1 MQVLALKYR
10 PKHFS
15 ELVGQESVAKTL
27 SLALDN
33 QRLANAYLFSG
44 LRGSGKT
51 SSSRIF
57 ARALMCETG
66 PKAVP
71 CDTCIQC
78 QSALNNHHIDIIEMD
93 GASNRGID
101 DVRNLIEQT
110 RYKPSFGRYKI
121 FIIDEV
127 HMFTTEAFNALLKTL
142 EEPPSHVKFLLATT
156 DALKLPATIL
166 SRTQHFRFKKIPEN
180 SVISHL
186 KTILEKEQVSY
197 ETSALEKLAHSG
209 QGSLR
214 DTITLLEQAIN
225 YCDNAITESKV
236 AEMLGAIDRSVLED
250 FFQSLI
256 NQDEARLQER
266 YAILENYET
275 ESVLEEMM
283 LFLKAKLLSPDSYS
297 ILLIERFFKIIMSS
311 LSLLKEGANASF
323 VLLLLKMK
331 FKEALKLKALDDAIL
346 ELEQSKE
353 SVLKPLNQNANASKQ
368 EPKSTEKIEQAE
380 RIEGTEKKEKLETR
394 ENTETLQTLMLSA
407 KDRIF
412 HNLFKQVQTL
422 VYERNYE
429 LGEVFEKNIRFID
442 FDSQTKTLTW
452 ESLATDKDKELLRE
466 RFKIVKSIVDGV
478 FGKGE
483 NIKIALK
490 HHLEN
495 KSTLET
501 QEIKDF
507 KISSLREKI
516 LPKPTI
522 ETTAETKENDTKE
535 AVGKALQTKENDT
548 KEAVG
553 KALQTKENDTKEAVG
568 KALQTKENDTKEAV
582 GKALQTKENDTKET
596 KETQPK
602 QAPTALQE
610 FMANHS
616 ELIEEIKSEFEIKSV
631 ELL

>member
-57 ARALMCETG
+57 ARALMCEEG

-283 LFLKAKLLSPDSYS
+283 LFLKAKLLSPDAYS

-353 SVLKPLNQNANASKQ
+353 SVLKPLNQNANAFKQ
-368 EPKSTEKIEQAE
+368 ESADKIEKP
-380 RIEGTEKKEKLETR
+380 EKR
-394 ENTETLQTLMLSA
+394 ESAETLQTLMLSA

-429 LGEVFEKNIRFID
+429 LGAVFEKNIRFID

-452 ESLATDKDKELLRE
+452 ESLATHKDKELLRE

-490 HHLEN
+490 NHSEN
-495 KSTLET
+495 KSALEVVK
-501 QEIKDF
+501 EF
-507 KISSLREKI
+507 KFPYSK
-516 LPKPTI
+516 PKPTT
-522 ETTAETKENDTKE
+522 ETTAEMKE
-535 AVGKALQTKENDT
+535 
-548 KEAVG
+548 
-553 KALQTKENDTKEAVG
+553 
-568 KALQTKENDTKEAV
+568 
-582 GKALQTKENDTKET
+582 KET
-596 KETQPK
+596 KEIQETQPK
-602 QAPTALQE
+602 ETPTALQE
-610 FMANHS
+610 FMTNHS
-616 ELIEEIKSEFEIKSV
+616 DLIEEIKSEFEIKSV

>member
-57 ARALMCETG
+57 ARALMCEEG

-197 ETSALEKLAHSG
+197 ESSALEKLAHSG

-256 NQDEARLQER
+256 NQDEARLQEH

-283 LFLKAKLLSPDSYS
+283 LFLKAKLLSPDAYS

-353 SVLKPLNQNANASKQ
+353 SVFKPINQNANAPKQ
-368 EPKSTEKIEQAE
+368 EPKSAEKIEKP
-380 RIEGTEKKEKLETR
+380 EKR
-394 ENTETLQTLMLSA
+394 ENTEKIASAETPQTPMLSA

-429 LGEVFEKNIRFID
+429 LGAVFEKNIRFID

-452 ESLATDKDKELLRE
+452 ESLATNKDKELLRE

-490 HHLEN
+490 NHSEN
-495 KSTLET
+495 KSALEVVK
-501 QEIKDF
+501 EF
-507 KISSLREKI
+507 KFPYSK
-516 LPKPTI
+516 PKPTT
-522 ETTAETKENDTKE
+522 ETTAETKEKE
-535 AVGKALQTKENDT
+535 
-548 KEAVG
+548 
-553 KALQTKENDTKEAVG
+553 
-568 KALQTKENDTKEAV
+568 
-582 GKALQTKENDTKET
+582 TKENDTKET
-596 KETQPK
+596 KETQLK
-602 QAPTALQE
+602 EAPTALQE

-616 ELIEEIKSEFEIKSV
+616 NLIEEIKSEFEIKSV

>member
-57 ARALMCETG
+57 ARALMCEEG

-71 CDTCIQC
+71 CDTCPQC

-283 LFLKAKLLSPDSYS
+283 LFLKAKLLSPDAYS
-297 ILLIERFFKIIMSS
+297 ILLIERFFKIIMSG

-353 SVLKPLNQNANASKQ
+353 SVLKPLNQNANAFKQ
-368 EPKSTEKIEQAE
+368 ESAEKIEKP
-380 RIEGTEKKEKLETR
+380 EKK
-394 ENTETLQTLMLSA
+394 ENTETPQTPMLSA

-429 LGEVFEKNIRFID
+429 LGAVFEKNIRFID

-452 ESLATDKDKELLRE
+452 ESLATHKDKELLRE

-490 HHLEN
+490 NQN
-495 KSTLET
+495 KSALEVVK
-501 QEIKDF
+501 EF
-507 KISSLREKI
+507 KFPSL
-516 LPKPTI
+516 KPQPTT
-522 ETTAETKENDTKE
+522 ETTAEMKEKEIKEAIEKETKKNDTKG
-535 AVGKALQTKENDT
+535 VQ
-548 KEAVG
+548 
-553 KALQTKENDTKEAVG
+553 
-568 KALQTKENDTKEAV
+568 
-582 GKALQTKENDTKET
+582 
-596 KETQPK
+596 ETQPK
-602 QAPTALQE
+602 ETPTALQE
-610 FMANHS
+610 FMANYS
-616 ELIEEIKSEFEIKSV
+616 DLIEEIKSEFEIKSV

>member
-57 ARALMCETG
+57 ARALMCEKG

-71 CDTCIQC
+71 CDTCTQC

-186 KTILEKEQVSY
+186 KTILEKERVSY

-256 NQDEARLQER
+256 NQDEARLQDR

-297 ILLIERFFKIIMSS
+297 ILLIERFFKIIMSG

-353 SVLKPLNQNANASKQ
+353 SVLKPLNQNANAFKQ
-368 EPKSTEKIEQAE
+368 EPKSTEKIEKPEKRESAE
-380 RIEGTEKKEKLETR
+380 TP
-394 ENTETLQTLMLSA
+394 QTPMLSA

-429 LGEVFEKNIRFID
+429 LGAVFEKNIRFVD

-452 ESLATDKDKELLRE
+452 ESLATHKDKELLRE

-490 HHLEN
+490 NHSEN
-495 KSTLET
+495 KSALEVVK
-501 QEIKDF
+501 EF
-507 KISSLREKI
+507 KFPSSK
-516 LPKPTI
+516 PKPTT
-522 ETTAETKENDTKE
+522 ETTAEMKEKETKEATEKETKENDAKE
-535 AVGKALQTKENDT
+535 VQ
-548 KEAVG
+548 
-553 KALQTKENDTKEAVG
+553 
-568 KALQTKENDTKEAV
+568 
-582 GKALQTKENDTKET
+582 
-596 KETQPK
+596 ETQPK
-602 QAPTALQE
+602 ETPTALQE

-616 ELIEEIKSEFEIKSV
+616 DLIEEIKSEFEIKSV

>member
-225 YCDNAITESKV
+225 YCDNAITEGKV

-346 ELEQSKE
+346 ELEQT
-353 SVLKPLNQNANASKQ
+353 PFNQSPSISYNAPKQ
-368 EPKSTEKIEQAE
+368 EPKSAEKIEKP
-380 RIEGTEKKEKLETR
+380 EKKESAETP
-394 ENTETLQTLMLSA
+394 QTPMLSV

-429 LGEVFEKNIRFID
+429 LGAVFEKNIRFID

-452 ESLATDKDKELLRE
+452 ESLATHKDKELLRE
-466 RFKIVKSIVDGV
+466 RFKIVKGIVDGV

-490 HHLEN
+490 NQN
-495 KSTLET
+495 KSAKEET
-501 QEIKDF
+501 KEIKDF

-516 LPKPTI
+516 LPKPTT
-522 ETTAETKENDTKE
+522 ETTAETKEKEIKEAAEKETKE
-535 AVGKALQTKENDT
+535 KETKEKEIQKKEIKENDT
-548 KEAVG
+548 KEV
-553 KALQTKENDTKEAVG
+553 Q
-568 KALQTKENDTKEAV
+568 
-582 GKALQTKENDTKET
+582 
-596 KETQPK
+596 ETQPK
-602 QAPTALQE
+602 ETPTALQE

>member
-57 ARALMCETG
+57 ARALMCEEG

-101 DVRNLIEQT
+101 DVRNIIEQT

-236 AEMLGAIDRSVLED
+236 AAMLGAIDRSVLED

-256 NQDEARLQER
+256 NQDEARLKER

-283 LFLKAKLLSPDSYS
+283 LFLKAKLLSPDWYS

-346 ELEQSKE
+346 ELEQTKE
-353 SVLKPLNQNANASKQ
+353 SVLKPLNQNANAPKQ
-368 EPKSTEKIEQAE
+368 EPKSAEKIEKLE
-380 RIEGTEKKEKLETR
+380 KIEGTEKKESAEKKENAETP
-394 ENTETLQTLMLSA
+394 QTPMLSA

-429 LGEVFEKNIRFID
+429 LGAVFEKNIRFID

-452 ESLATDKDKELLRE
+452 ESLATNKDKELLRE
-466 RFKIVKSIVDGV
+466 CFKIVKSIVDGV

-490 HHLEN
+490 NHLEN
-495 KSTLET
+495 KSAREVAK
-501 QEIKDF
+501 EF
-507 KISSLREKI
+507 KFPYLK
-516 LPKPTI
+516 PKPTT

-535 AVGKALQTKENDT
+535 TVEKEI
-548 KEAVG
+548 KE
-553 KALQTKENDTKEAVG
+553 KEIQKKEI
-568 KALQTKENDTKEAV
+568 
-582 GKALQTKENDTKET
+582 KENDTKET

-602 QAPTALQE
+602 EAPTALQE

>member
-197 ETSALEKLAHSG
+197 ESSALEKLAHSG

-256 NQDEARLQER
+256 NQDEVRLQER

-331 FKEALKLKALDDAIL
+331 FKEALKLKALDDAIV
-346 ELEQSKE
+346 ELEQT
-353 SVLKPLNQNANASKQ
+353 PFNQSPSISYNAPKQ
-368 EPKSTEKIEQAE
+368 ESKGTEKIEQAE
-380 RIEGTEKKEKLETR
+380 RIEGTEKREKLEKR
-394 ENTETLQTLMLSA
+394 ENAEAPQTPMLSA

-412 HNLFKQVQTL
+412 HNLFKKVQTL

-429 LGEVFEKNIRFID
+429 LGAVFEKNIRFID

-452 ESLATDKDKELLRE
+452 ESLAADKDKELLRE

-483 NIKIALK
+483 SIKIALK
-490 HHLEN
+490 NHLEN
-495 KSTLET
+495 KNAPEET
-501 QEIKDF
+501 KEF
-507 KISSLREKI
+507 KFPPL
-516 LPKPTI
+516 KPQPTT
-522 ETTAETKENDTKE
+522 ETTAEMQENETKEVQEKEIKENETKE
-535 AVGKALQTKENDT
+535 VQ
-548 KEAVG
+548 
-553 KALQTKENDTKEAVG
+553 
-568 KALQTKENDTKEAV
+568 
-582 GKALQTKENDTKET
+582 
-596 KETQPK
+596 ETQPK
-602 QAPTALQE
+602 EAPTALQE

-616 ELIEEIKSEFEIKSV
+616 NLIEEIKSEFEIKSV

>member
-57 ARALMCETG
+57 ARALMCEEG

-197 ETSALEKLAHSG
+197 ESSALEKLAHSG

-256 NQDEARLQER
+256 NQDEVRLQER

-283 LFLKAKLLSPDSYS
+283 LFLKAKLLSPDTYS

-353 SVLKPLNQNANASKQ
+353 SVLKPINQNANAPKQ
-368 EPKSTEKIEQAE
+368 EFKGTEKIEQAE
-380 RIEGTEKKEKLETR
+380 RIEGTEKR
-394 ENTETLQTLMLSA
+394 ENAETPQTPMLSA

-429 LGEVFEKNIRFID
+429 LGAVFEKNIRFID

-452 ESLATDKDKELLRE
+452 ESLATNKDKELLRE
-466 RFKIVKSIVDGV
+466 RFKIVKGIVDGV

-490 HHLEN
+490 NHSEN
-495 KSTLET
+495 KSTLEVVK
-501 QEIKDF
+501 ELKF
-507 KISSLREKI
+507 PYSK
-516 LPKPTI
+516 PKPTT
-522 ETTAETKENDTKE
+522 ETTAEMKEKETKEKE
-535 AVGKALQTKENDT
+535 IKE
-548 KEAVG
+548 KEI
-553 KALQTKENDTKEAVG
+553 
-568 KALQTKENDTKEAV
+568 
-582 GKALQTKENDTKET
+582 

-602 QAPTALQE
+602 ETPTALQE

>member
-197 ETSALEKLAHSG
+197 ESSALEKLAHSG

-275 ESVLEEMM
+275 EGVLEEMM
-283 LFLKAKLLSPDSYS
+283 LFLKAKLLSPDTYS

-353 SVLKPLNQNANASKQ
+353 SVLKPLNQNANAPKQ

-380 RIEGTEKKEKLETR
+380 RIERTEKR
-394 ENTETLQTLMLSA
+394 ENAETPQTPMLSA

-412 HNLFKQVQTL
+412 HNLFKRVQTL

-429 LGEVFEKNIRFID
+429 LGAVFEKNIRFID

-452 ESLATDKDKELLRE
+452 ESLAADKDKELLRE
-466 RFKIVKSIVDGV
+466 RFKIVKGIVDGV

-495 KSTLET
+495 KSAPEET
-501 QEIKDF
+501 KEF
-507 KISSLREKI
+507 KFPFL
-516 LPKPTI
+516 KPQPTT
-522 ETTAETKENDTKE
+522 ETTAEIQEKETKE
-535 AVGKALQTKENDT
+535 AVGKALQTKEN
-548 KEAVG
+548 E
-553 KALQTKENDTKEAVG
+553 
-568 KALQTKENDTKEAV
+568 
-582 GKALQTKENDTKET
+582 TKET
-596 KETQPK
+596 KEAQPK
-602 QAPTALQE
+602 EAPTALQE

>member
-57 ARALMCETG
+57 ARALMCEKG

-71 CDTCIQC
+71 CDTCTQC

-256 NQDEARLQER
+256 NQDEVRLQER

-297 ILLIERFFKIIMSS
+297 ILLIERFFKIIMSG
-311 LSLLKEGANASF
+311 LSLLKEGVNASF

-353 SVLKPLNQNANASKQ
+353 SVLKPLNQNANAFKQ
-368 EPKSTEKIEQAE
+368 ESKSAEKIEKPEKRESAE
-380 RIEGTEKKEKLETR
+380 TP
-394 ENTETLQTLMLSA
+394 QTPMLSA

-429 LGEVFEKNIRFID
+429 LGAVFEKNIHFID

-452 ESLATDKDKELLRE
+452 ESLATNKDKELLRE

-490 HHLEN
+490 NHSEN
-495 KSTLET
+495 KSALE
-501 QEIKDF
+501 EIKEF
-507 KISSLREKI
+507 KFPSLK
-516 LPKPTI
+516 PKPTT

-535 AVGKALQTKENDT
+535 AIEKETKENDT
-548 KEAVG
+548 KEI
-553 KALQTKENDTKEAVG
+553 Q
-568 KALQTKENDTKEAV
+568 
-582 GKALQTKENDTKET
+582 
-596 KETQPK
+596 ETQPK
-602 QAPTALQE
+602 ETPTALQE

-616 ELIEEIKSEFEIKSV
+616 DLIEEIKSEFEIKSV

>member
-197 ETSALEKLAHSG
+197 ESSALEKLAHSG

-275 ESVLEEMM
+275 EGVLEEMM
-283 LFLKAKLLSPDSYS
+283 LFLKAKLLSPDTYS

-331 FKEALKLKALDDAIL
+331 FKEALKLKALDDAIV
-346 ELEQSKE
+346 ELEQT
-353 SVLKPLNQNANASKQ
+353 PFNQSPSISYNAPKQ
-368 EPKSTEKIEQAE
+368 ESKNIENIENIEKREQREQREQRESIE
-380 RIEGTEKKEKLETR
+380 KR
-394 ENTETLQTLMLSA
+394 ENTETPQTPMLSA

-429 LGEVFEKNIRFID
+429 LGAVFEKNIRFID

-490 HHLEN
+490 NHLEN
-495 KSTLET
+495 KNAPEET
-501 QEIKDF
+501 KEVKF
-507 KISSLREKI
+507 PFL
-516 LPKPTI
+516 KPQPTT
-522 ETTAETKENDTKE
+522 ETTAEMQEKETKE
-535 AVGKALQTKENDT
+535 AVGKEIKEKEVQKKEVQKNDT
-548 KEAVG
+548 KEV
-553 KALQTKENDTKEAVG
+553 Q
-568 KALQTKENDTKEAV
+568 
-582 GKALQTKENDTKET
+582 
-596 KETQPK
+596 ETQPK
-602 QAPTALQE
+602 EAPTALQE
-610 FMANHS
+610 FMTNHS

>member
-57 ARALMCETG
+57 ARALMCEEG

-71 CDTCIQC
+71 CDTCTQC

-110 RYKPSFGRYKI
+110 HYKPSFGRYKI

-186 KTILEKEQVSY
+186 KTILEKERVSY

-283 LFLKAKLLSPDSYS
+283 LFLKAKLLSPDAYS
-297 ILLIERFFKIIMSS
+297 ILLIERFFKIIMSG

-353 SVLKPLNQNANASKQ
+353 SALKPLSQNANAFKQ
-368 EPKSTEKIEQAE
+368 ESAEKIEKPEKRESAE
-380 RIEGTEKKEKLETR
+380 TP
-394 ENTETLQTLMLSA
+394 QTPMLSA

-429 LGEVFEKNIRFID
+429 LGAVFEKNIRFID

-452 ESLATDKDKELLRE
+452 ESLATHKDKELLRE

-490 HHLEN
+490 NHSEN
-495 KSTLET
+495 KSALE
-501 QEIKDF
+501 EIKEF
-507 KISSLREKI
+507 KFPSLK
-516 LPKPTI
+516 PKPTT
-522 ETTAETKENDTKE
+522 ETMAETKEKEIKENDTKE
-535 AVGKALQTKENDT
+535 IQ
-548 KEAVG
+548 
-553 KALQTKENDTKEAVG
+553 
-568 KALQTKENDTKEAV
+568 
-582 GKALQTKENDTKET
+582 
-596 KETQPK
+596 ETQPK
-602 QAPTALQE
+602 ETPTALQE
-610 FMANHS
+610 FMANYS
-616 ELIEEIKSEFEIKSV
+616 DLIEEIKSEFEIKSV

>member
-57 ARALMCETG
+57 ARALMCEEG

-275 ESVLEEMM
+275 EGVLEEMM
-283 LFLKAKLLSPDSYS
+283 LFLKAKLLSLDSYS

-331 FKEALKLKALDDAIL
+331 FKEALKLKALDDAIV
-346 ELEQSKE
+346 ELEQT
-353 SVLKPLNQNANASKQ
+353 PFNQNPSISYNAPKQ
-368 EPKSTEKIEQAE
+368 EPKSAE
-380 RIEGTEKKEKLETR
+380 RIEGTEKREKLEKK
-394 ENTETLQTLMLSA
+394 ENTEAPQTPMLSA

-429 LGEVFEKNIRFID
+429 LGVVFEKNIRFID
-442 FDSQTKTLTW
+442 FDSQIKTLTW

-466 RFKIVKSIVDGV
+466 RFKIVKSIVDSV

-483 NIKIALK
+483 SIKIALK
-490 HHLEN
+490 NHLKN

-501 QEIKDF
+501 QEVKEF
-507 KISSLREKI
+507 KFPFL
-516 LPKPTI
+516 KPQPTT
-522 ETTAETKENDTKE
+522 ETTAEMQENDTKE
-535 AVGKALQTKENDT
+535 AVGKALQTKENET
-548 KEAVG
+548 KEVQE
-553 KALQTKENDTKEAVG
+553 KEIKENETKEV
-568 KALQTKENDTKEAV
+568 Q
-582 GKALQTKENDTKET
+582 
-596 KETQPK
+596 ETQPK
-602 QAPTALQE
+602 EAPTALQE

>member
-57 ARALMCETG
+57 ARALMCEEG

-71 CDTCIQC
+71 CDTCPQC

-186 KTILEKEQVSY
+186 KTILEKERVSY

-225 YCDNAITESKV
+225 YCNNAITESKV

-256 NQDEARLQER
+256 NQDEARLQDR

-297 ILLIERFFKIIMSS
+297 ILLIERFFKIIMSG

-353 SVLKPLNQNANASKQ
+353 SVLKPLNQNANAFKQ
-368 EPKSTEKIEQAE
+368 EPKIAEKIEGAE
-380 RIEGTEKKEKLETR
+380 KIEKPEKIESAETP
-394 ENTETLQTLMLSA
+394 QTPMLSA

-429 LGEVFEKNIRFID
+429 LGVVFEKNIRFID

-452 ESLATDKDKELLRE
+452 ESLATHKDKELLRE

-490 HHLEN
+490 NQN
-495 KSTLET
+495 KSALE
-501 QEIKDF
+501 EIKEF
-507 KISSLREKI
+507 KFPYSK
-516 LPKPTI
+516 PKPTT

-535 AVGKALQTKENDT
+535 AVERETKE
-548 KEAVG
+548 KEI
-553 KALQTKENDTKEAVG
+553 Q
-568 KALQTKENDTKEAV
+568 
-582 GKALQTKENDTKET
+582 
-596 KETQPK
+596 ETQPK
-602 QAPTALQE
+602 ETPTALQE
-610 FMANHS
+610 FMTNHS
-616 ELIEEIKSEFEIKSV
+616 DLIEEIKSEFEIKSV

>member
-57 ARALMCETG
+57 ARALMCEEG

-197 ETSALEKLAHSG
+197 ESSALEKLAHSG

-346 ELEQSKE
+346 ELEQA
-353 SVLKPLNQNANASKQ
+353 PFNQSPSISYNAPKQ

-394 ENTETLQTLMLSA
+394 ENTETLQTPMLSA

-429 LGEVFEKNIRFID
+429 LGAVFEKNIRFID

-490 HHLEN
+490 NHLEN
-495 KSTLET
+495 KSAREET
-501 QEIKDF
+501 KEI

-516 LPKPTI
+516 LPKPTT
-522 ETTAETKENDTKE
+522 ETTAETKEKE
-535 AVGKALQTKENDT
+535 VQKNEIKEKEIKENDT
-548 KEAVG
+548 KEV
-553 KALQTKENDTKEAVG
+553 Q
-568 KALQTKENDTKEAV
+568 
-582 GKALQTKENDTKET
+582 
-596 KETQPK
+596 ETQPK
-602 QAPTALQE
+602 EAPTALQE

-616 ELIEEIKSEFEIKSV
+616 NLIEEIKSEFEIKSV

>member
-57 ARALMCETG
+57 ARALMCEEG

-71 CDTCIQC
+71 CDTCTQC

-297 ILLIERFFKIIMSS
+297 ILLIERFFKIIMSG

-353 SVLKPLNQNANASKQ
+353 SALKPLNQNANAPKQ
-368 EPKSTEKIEQAE
+368 EPKSAEKIEKPEKRESAE
-380 RIEGTEKKEKLETR
+380 TP
-394 ENTETLQTLMLSA
+394 QTPMLSA

-429 LGEVFEKNIRFID
+429 LGAVFEKNIRFID

-452 ESLATDKDKELLRE
+452 ESLATHKDKELLRE

-490 HHLEN
+490 NHSEN
-495 KSTLET
+495 KSTKEVVK
-501 QEIKDF
+501 EF
-507 KISSLREKI
+507 KFPSLK
-516 LPKPTI
+516 PKPTT
-522 ETTAETKENDTKE
+522 ETTAETKEKE
-535 AVGKALQTKENDT
+535 VQENDT
-548 KEAVG
+548 KEAVE
-553 KALQTKENDTKEAVG
+553 KEIKENDTKEV
-568 KALQTKENDTKEAV
+568 QEV
-582 GKALQTKENDTKET
+582 QPKET
-596 KETQPK
+596 
-602 QAPTALQE
+602 PTALQE

-616 ELIEEIKSEFEIKSV
+616 DLIEEIKSEFEIKSV

>member
-186 KTILEKEQVSY
+186 KTILEEEQVSY
-197 ETSALEKLAHSG
+197 ESSALEKLAHSG

-236 AEMLGAIDRSVLED
+236 AAMLGAIDRSVLED

-275 ESVLEEMM
+275 EGVLEEMM
-283 LFLKAKLLSPDSYS
+283 LFLKAKLLSPDTYS

-346 ELEQSKE
+346 ELEQT
-353 SVLKPLNQNANASKQ
+353 PFNQSPSISYNAPKQ
-368 EPKSTEKIEQAE
+368 EFKNIEKREKREQIES
-380 RIEGTEKKEKLETR
+380 IEKR
-394 ENTETLQTLMLSA
+394 ENTETPQTLMLSA

-429 LGEVFEKNIRFID
+429 LGTVFEKNIRFID

-483 NIKIALK
+483 SIKIALK
-490 HHLEN
+490 HHFEN
-495 KSTLET
+495 KSAPEET
-501 QEIKDF
+501 KEVKEF
-507 KISSLREKI
+507 KFPPL
-516 LPKPTI
+516 KPQPTT
-522 ETTAETKENDTKE
+522 ETTAETKENEKE

-548 KEAVG
+548 KEVQE
-553 KALQTKENDTKEAVG
+553 KEVQEKEIKENE
-568 KALQTKENDTKEAV
+568 
-582 GKALQTKENDTKET
+582 TKET
-596 KETQPK
+596 KEAQPK
-602 QAPTALQE
+602 EVPTALQE

-616 ELIEEIKSEFEIKSV
+616 NLIEEIKSEFEIKSV

>member
-57 ARALMCETG
+57 ARALMCEEG

-71 CDTCIQC
+71 CDTCTQC

-297 ILLIERFFKIIMSS
+297 ILLIERFFKIIMSG

-331 FKEALKLKALDDAIL
+331 FKEALKLKAIDDAIL

-353 SVLKPLNQNANASKQ
+353 SALKPLNQNANAFKQ
-368 EPKSTEKIEQAE
+368 ESKSADKIEKP
-380 RIEGTEKKEKLETR
+380 EKR
-394 ENTETLQTLMLSA
+394 ENTETPQTPMLSA

-429 LGEVFEKNIRFID
+429 LGAVFEKNIRFID

-452 ESLATDKDKELLRE
+452 ESLATHKDKELLRE

-490 HHLEN
+490 NHSEN
-495 KSTLET
+495 KSALEVVK
-501 QEIKDF
+501 EF
-507 KISSLREKI
+507 KFPYSK
-516 LPKPTI
+516 PKPTT
-522 ETTAETKENDTKE
+522 ETTAEMKEKETKEAIEKEIKEKEIKEKEIKEKEIKEKEIQKNDTKE
-535 AVGKALQTKENDT
+535 VQ
-548 KEAVG
+548 
-553 KALQTKENDTKEAVG
+553 
-568 KALQTKENDTKEAV
+568 
-582 GKALQTKENDTKET
+582 
-596 KETQPK
+596 ETQPK
-602 QAPTALQE
+602 ETPTALQE
-610 FMANHS
+610 FMTNHS
-616 ELIEEIKSEFEIKSV
+616 DLIEEIKSEFEIKSV

>member
-57 ARALMCETG
+57 ARALMCEEG

-78 QSALNNHHIDIIEMD
+78 QSALSNHHIDIIEMD

-197 ETSALEKLAHSG
+197 ESSALEKLAHSG

-236 AEMLGAIDRSVLED
+236 AEMLGAIDRSILED

-353 SVLKPLNQNANASKQ
+353 SVLKPINQNANAPKQ
-368 EPKSTEKIEQAE
+368 EFKGTEKIEQAE
-380 RIEGTEKKEKLETR
+380 RIEGTEKR
-394 ENTETLQTLMLSA
+394 ENAETPQTPMLSA

-429 LGEVFEKNIRFID
+429 LGAVFEKNIRFID

-452 ESLATDKDKELLRE
+452 ESLATNKDKELLRE
-466 RFKIVKSIVDGV
+466 RFKIVKGIVDGV

-490 HHLEN
+490 NHLEN
-495 KSTLET
+495 KSAREET
-501 QEIKDF
+501 KEVKDF

-516 LPKPTI
+516 LSQPTT
-522 ETTAETKENDTKE
+522 ETKAETKEKEVQKNEIKEKETKEKEIKENDTKE
-535 AVGKALQTKENDT
+535 IQ
-548 KEAVG
+548 
-553 KALQTKENDTKEAVG
+553 
-568 KALQTKENDTKEAV
+568 
-582 GKALQTKENDTKET
+582 
-596 KETQPK
+596 ETQPK
-602 QAPTALQE
+602 ESPTALQE

-616 ELIEEIKSEFEIKSV
+616 NLIEEIKSEFEIKSV

>member
-66 PKAVP
+66 PKVVP

-197 ETSALEKLAHSG
+197 EASALEKLAHSG

-256 NQDEARLQER
+256 NQDETRLKER

-353 SVLKPLNQNANASKQ
+353 SVLKPLNQNANAPKQ

-380 RIEGTEKKEKLETR
+380 RIERTEKR
-394 ENTETLQTLMLSA
+394 ENAEIPQTPMLSA

-429 LGEVFEKNIRFID
+429 LGAVFEKNICFID

-452 ESLATDKDKELLRE
+452 ESLATNKDKELLRE
-466 RFKIVKSIVDGV
+466 RFKIVKGIVDGV

-490 HHLEN
+490 NHSEN
-495 KSTLET
+495 KSAREET
-501 QEIKDF
+501 KEVKDF

-516 LPKPTI
+516 LPQPTT
-522 ETTAETKENDTKE
+522 ETTAEMKEKEVQKNEIKEKETKEKEVQENDTKE
-535 AVGKALQTKENDT
+535 IQ
-548 KEAVG
+548 
-553 KALQTKENDTKEAVG
+553 
-568 KALQTKENDTKEAV
+568 
-582 GKALQTKENDTKET
+582 
-596 KETQPK
+596 ETQPK
-602 QAPTALQE
+602 EAPTALQE

-616 ELIEEIKSEFEIKSV
+616 NLIEEIKSEFEIKSV

>member
-57 ARALMCETG
+57 ARALMCEEG

-71 CDTCIQC
+71 CDTCTQC

-186 KTILEKEQVSY
+186 KTILEKERVSY

-283 LFLKAKLLSPDSYS
+283 LFLKAKLLSPDIYS
-297 ILLIERFFKIIMSS
+297 ILLIERFFKIIMSG

-353 SVLKPLNQNANASKQ
+353 SVLKPLNQNANAFKQ
-368 EPKSTEKIEQAE
+368 ESKSAEKIENPEKRESAE
-380 RIEGTEKKEKLETR
+380 TP
-394 ENTETLQTLMLSA
+394 QTPMLSA

-429 LGEVFEKNIRFID
+429 LGAVFEKNIRFID

-452 ESLATDKDKELLRE
+452 ESLATNKDKELLRE

-490 HHLEN
+490 NHSEN
-495 KSTLET
+495 KSALEVVK
-501 QEIKDF
+501 EF
-507 KISSLREKI
+507 KFPSLK
-516 LPKPTI
+516 PKPTT
-522 ETTAETKENDTKE
+522 ETTAEMKE
-535 AVGKALQTKENDT
+535 
-548 KEAVG
+548 
-553 KALQTKENDTKEAVG
+553 
-568 KALQTKENDTKEAV
+568 
-582 GKALQTKENDTKET
+582 KET
-596 KETQPK
+596 EEKETEEIQKTQPK
-602 QAPTALQE
+602 ETPTALQE
-610 FMANHS
+610 FMANYS
-616 ELIEEIKSEFEIKSV
+616 DLIEEIKSEFEIKSV

>member
-57 ARALMCETG
+57 ARALMCEKG

-71 CDTCIQC
+71 CDTCTQC

-256 NQDEARLQER
+256 NQDEARLKER

-353 SVLKPLNQNANASKQ
+353 SVLKPLNQNANAFKQ
-368 EPKSTEKIEQAE
+368 ESKSADKIEKP
-380 RIEGTEKKEKLETR
+380 EKK
-394 ENTETLQTLMLSA
+394 ENTETPQTPMLSA

-429 LGEVFEKNIRFID
+429 LGAVFEKNIRFID

-452 ESLATDKDKELLRE
+452 ESLATHKDKELLRE

-490 HHLEN
+490 NHSEN
-495 KSTLET
+495 KSTLE
-501 QEIKDF
+501 EIKEF
-507 KISSLREKI
+507 KFPSLK
-516 LPKPTI
+516 PKPTT
-522 ETTAETKENDTKE
+522 ETTAETKEKETKE
-535 AVGKALQTKENDT
+535 AVEKKAKEKEIQKNETKE
-548 KEAVG
+548 V
-553 KALQTKENDTKEAVG
+553 Q
-568 KALQTKENDTKEAV
+568 
-582 GKALQTKENDTKET
+582 
-596 KETQPK
+596 ETQPK
-602 QAPTALQE
+602 ETPTALQE

>member
-57 ARALMCETG
+57 ARALMCEEG

-71 CDTCIQC
+71 CDTCTQC

-353 SVLKPLNQNANASKQ
+353 SVLKPLNQNANAPKQ
-368 EPKSTEKIEQAE
+368 EPKSAE
-380 RIEGTEKKEKLETR
+380 RIEGTEKKESAEKKENAETP
-394 ENTETLQTLMLSA
+394 QTPMLSA

-429 LGEVFEKNIRFID
+429 LGAVFEKNIRFID

-452 ESLATDKDKELLRE
+452 ESLATNKDKELLRE

-483 NIKIALK
+483 NIKIALRN
-490 HHLEN
+490 HSEN
-495 KSTLET
+495 KSTREET
-501 QEIKDF
+501 KEVKDF

-516 LPKPTI
+516 LPKPTT
-522 ETTAETKENDTKE
+522 ETTAEMKEKEVQKNEIKEKEIKENDTKE
-535 AVGKALQTKENDT
+535 VQ
-548 KEAVG
+548 
-553 KALQTKENDTKEAVG
+553 
-568 KALQTKENDTKEAV
+568 
-582 GKALQTKENDTKET
+582 
-596 KETQPK
+596 ETQPK
-602 QAPTALQE
+602 EAPTALQE

-616 ELIEEIKSEFEIKSV
+616 SLIEEIKSEFEIKSV

>member
-57 ARALMCETG
+57 ARALMCEEG

-71 CDTCIQC
+71 CDTCTQC

-283 LFLKAKLLSPDSYS
+283 LFLKVKLLSPDTYS
-297 ILLIERFFKIIMSS
+297 ILLIERFFKIIMSG

-353 SVLKPLNQNANASKQ
+353 SVLKPLNQNANAFKQ
-368 EPKSTEKIEQAE
+368 EPKIAEKIEKP
-380 RIEGTEKKEKLETR
+380 EKK
-394 ENTETLQTLMLSA
+394 ENTETPQTPMLSA

-429 LGEVFEKNIRFID
+429 LGAVFEKNIRFID

-452 ESLATDKDKELLRE
+452 ESLATHKDKELLRE

-490 HHLEN
+490 NHSEN
-495 KSTLET
+495 KSALE
-501 QEIKDF
+501 EIKEF
-507 KISSLREKI
+507 KFPYSK
-516 LPKPTI
+516 PKPTT
-522 ETTAETKENDTKE
+522 ETTAEMKEKDTKKAVEKETKENDTKE
-535 AVGKALQTKENDT
+535 VQ
-548 KEAVG
+548 
-553 KALQTKENDTKEAVG
+553 
-568 KALQTKENDTKEAV
+568 
-582 GKALQTKENDTKET
+582 
-596 KETQPK
+596 ETQPK
-602 QAPTALQE
+602 ETPTALQE

-616 ELIEEIKSEFEIKSV
+616 NLIEEIKSEFEIKSV

>member
-57 ARALMCETG
+57 ARALMCEEG

-71 CDTCIQC
+71 CDTCTQC

-283 LFLKAKLLSPDSYS
+283 LFLKAKLLSPDAYS

-353 SVLKPLNQNANASKQ
+353 SVLKPLNQNANAFKQ
-368 EPKSTEKIEQAE
+368 ESADKIEKP
-380 RIEGTEKKEKLETR
+380 EKKESAETP
-394 ENTETLQTLMLSA
+394 QTPMLSA

-429 LGEVFEKNIRFID
+429 LGAVFEKNIRFID

-452 ESLATDKDKELLRE
+452 ESLATHKDKELLRE

-490 HHLEN
+490 NHSEN
-495 KSTLET
+495 KSALEVVK
-501 QEIKDF
+501 EF
-507 KISSLREKI
+507 KFPYSK
-516 LPKPTI
+516 PKPTT
-522 ETTAETKENDTKE
+522 ETTAEMKE
-535 AVGKALQTKENDT
+535 
-548 KEAVG
+548 
-553 KALQTKENDTKEAVG
+553 
-568 KALQTKENDTKEAV
+568 
-582 GKALQTKENDTKET
+582 KET
-596 KETQPK
+596 KEIQETQPK
-602 QAPTALQE
+602 ETPTALQE
-610 FMANHS
+610 FMTNHS
-616 ELIEEIKSEFEIKSV
+616 DLIEEIKSEFEIKSV

>member
-236 AEMLGAIDRSVLED
+236 AAMLGAIDRSVLED

-256 NQDEARLQER
+256 NQDEVRLQER

-283 LFLKAKLLSPDSYS
+283 LFLKAKLLSPDFYS

-353 SVLKPLNQNANASKQ
+353 SAFQPLNQNANAPKQ
-368 EPKSTEKIEQAE
+368 EPKSAEKIEKPEKIESAE
-380 RIEGTEKKEKLETR
+380 TP
-394 ENTETLQTLMLSA
+394 QTPMLSA

-429 LGEVFEKNIRFID
+429 LGAVFEKNIRFID

-452 ESLATDKDKELLRE
+452 ESLATNKDKELLRE

-483 NIKIALK
+483 SIKIALK
-490 HHLEN
+490 NHSEN
-495 KSTLET
+495 KSA
-501 QEIKDF
+501 
-507 KISSLREKI
+507 REVVKE
-516 LPKPTI
+516 LKFPYLKPKPTT
-522 ETTAETKENDTKE
+522 ETTAETKEKE
-535 AVGKALQTKENDT
+535 VQENDT
-548 KEAVG
+548 KEV
-553 KALQTKENDTKEAVG
+553 QEI
-568 KALQTKENDTKEAV
+568 
-582 GKALQTKENDTKET
+582 
-596 KETQPK
+596 QPK
-602 QAPTALQE
+602 EAPTALQE

-616 ELIEEIKSEFEIKSV
+616 NLIEEIKSEFEIKSV

>member
-1 MQVLALKYR
+1 
-10 PKHFS
+10 
-15 ELVGQESVAKTL
+15 
-27 SLALDN
+27 
-33 QRLANAYLFSG
+33 
-44 LRGSGKT
+44 
-51 SSSRIF
+51 
-57 ARALMCETG
+57 
-66 PKAVP
+66 
-71 CDTCIQC
+71 
-78 QSALNNHHIDIIEMD
+78 
-93 GASNRGID
+93 
-101 DVRNLIEQT
+101 
-110 RYKPSFGRYKI
+110 
-121 FIIDEV
+121 
-127 HMFTTEAFNALLKTL
+127 
-142 EEPPSHVKFLLATT
+142 
-156 DALKLPATIL
+156 
-166 SRTQHFRFKKIPEN
+166 
-180 SVISHL
+180 
-186 KTILEKEQVSY
+186 KEQVSY
-197 ETSALEKLAHSG
+197 ENSALEKLAHSG

-275 ESVLEEMM
+275 EGVLEEMM
-283 LFLKAKLLSPDSYS
+283 LFLKAKLLSPDTYS

-346 ELEQSKE
+346 ELEQA
-353 SVLKPLNQNANASKQ
+353 PFNQSPSISYNAPKQ
-368 EPKSTEKIEQAE
+368 ESKNIEKREQREQIEQIESIEKRESAE
-380 RIEGTEKKEKLETR
+380 TP
-394 ENTETLQTLMLSA
+394 QTPMLSA

-429 LGEVFEKNIRFID
+429 LGAVFEKNIRFID

-466 RFKIVKSIVDGV
+466 RVKIVKSIVDGV

-483 NIKIALK
+483 SIKIALK

-495 KSTLET
+495 KSAPEET
-501 QEIKDF
+501 KEF
-507 KISSLREKI
+507 KFPFL
-516 LPKPTI
+516 KPQPTT
-522 ETTAETKENDTKE
+522 ETTAETKENEKE

-548 KEAVG
+548 KEV
-553 KALQTKENDTKEAVG
+553 Q
-568 KALQTKENDTKEAV
+568 
-582 GKALQTKENDTKET
+582 
-596 KETQPK
+596 ETQPK
-602 QAPTALQE
+602 EAPTALQE
-610 FMANHS
+610 FMTNHS

>member
-57 ARALMCETG
+57 ARALMCEEG
-66 PKAVP
+66 PKSVP

-297 ILLIERFFKIIMSS
+297 ILLIERFFKIIMSG

-353 SVLKPLNQNANASKQ
+353 SVLKPLNQNANAFKQ
-368 EPKSTEKIEQAE
+368 ESKSAEKIEKPEKRESAE
-380 RIEGTEKKEKLETR
+380 TP
-394 ENTETLQTLMLSA
+394 QTPMLSA

-429 LGEVFEKNIRFID
+429 LGAVFEKNIRFID

-452 ESLATDKDKELLRE
+452 ESLATNKDKELLRE

-490 HHLEN
+490 NHSEN
-495 KSTLET
+495 KSALE
-501 QEIKDF
+501 EIKEF
-507 KISSLREKI
+507 KFPSLK
-516 LPKPTI
+516 PKPTT

-535 AVGKALQTKENDT
+535 AIEKETKENDT
-548 KEAVG
+548 KEI
-553 KALQTKENDTKEAVG
+553 Q
-568 KALQTKENDTKEAV
+568 
-582 GKALQTKENDTKET
+582 
-596 KETQPK
+596 ETQPK
-602 QAPTALQE
+602 ETPTALQE
-610 FMANHS
+610 FMTNHS
-616 ELIEEIKSEFEIKSV
+616 DLIEEIKSEFEIKSV
-631 ELL
+631 EWL

>member
-57 ARALMCETG
+57 ARALMCEEG

-71 CDTCIQC
+71 CDTCAQC

-256 NQDEARLQER
+256 NQDEARLQGR

-297 ILLIERFFKIIMSS
+297 ILLIERFFKIIMSG

-353 SVLKPLNQNANASKQ
+353 SVLKPLNQNANAPKQ
-368 EPKSTEKIEQAE
+368 ESAEKIEKPEKRESAE
-380 RIEGTEKKEKLETR
+380 TP
-394 ENTETLQTLMLSA
+394 QTPMLSA

-429 LGEVFEKNIRFID
+429 LGAVFEKNIRFID

-452 ESLATDKDKELLRE
+452 ESLATHKDKELLRE

-490 HHLEN
+490 NQN
-495 KSTLET
+495 KSTLEVVK
-501 QEIKDF
+501 EF
-507 KISSLREKI
+507 KFPSLK
-516 LPKPTI
+516 PKPTT
-522 ETTAETKENDTKE
+522 ETTAEMKEKETKEVIENDTKE
-535 AVGKALQTKENDT
+535 KEVQKNDT
-548 KEAVG
+548 KEV
-553 KALQTKENDTKEAVG
+553 Q
-568 KALQTKENDTKEAV
+568 
-582 GKALQTKENDTKET
+582 
-596 KETQPK
+596 ETQPK
-602 QAPTALQE
+602 ETPTALQE
-610 FMANHS
+610 FMTNHS
-616 ELIEEIKSEFEIKSV
+616 DLIEEIKSEFEIKSV

>member
-57 ARALMCETG
+57 ARALMCEEG

-78 QSALNNHHIDIIEMD
+78 QSALDNHHIDIIEMD

-197 ETSALEKLAHSG
+197 ENSALEKLAHSG

-275 ESVLEEMM
+275 EGVLEEMM

-331 FKEALKLKALDDAIL
+331 FKEALKLKALDDAIV
-346 ELEQSKE
+346 ELEQT
-353 SVLKPLNQNANASKQ
+353 PFNQNPSISYNAPKQ

-380 RIEGTEKKEKLETR
+380 RIENAETP
-394 ENTETLQTLMLSA
+394 QTPMLSA

-429 LGEVFEKNIRFID
+429 LGVVFEKNIRFID

-452 ESLATDKDKELLRE
+452 ESLAADKDKELLRE
-466 RFKIVKSIVDGV
+466 RFKIVKGIVDGV

-490 HHLEN
+490 NHLEN
-495 KSTLET
+495 KKAPEET
-501 QEIKDF
+501 KEF
-507 KISSLREKI
+507 KFPFL
-516 LPKPTI
+516 KPQPTT
-522 ETTAETKENDTKE
+522 ETTAETKENEKE
-535 AVGKALQTKENDT
+535 AVGKALQIKENNTKEVQEKEVQEAQP
-548 KEAVG
+548 KEA
-553 KALQTKENDTKEAVG
+553 
-568 KALQTKENDTKEAV
+568 
-582 GKALQTKENDTKET
+582 
-596 KETQPK
+596 
-602 QAPTALQE
+602 PTVLQE
-610 FMANHS
+610 FMANNS
-616 ELIEEIKSEFEIKSV
+616 NLIEEIKSEFEIKSV

>member
-197 ETSALEKLAHSG
+197 ESSALEKLAHSG

-256 NQDEARLQER
+256 NQDEERLKER

-311 LSLLKEGANASF
+311 LSLLKEGANAGF

-346 ELEQSKE
+346 ELEQT
-353 SVLKPLNQNANASKQ
+353 PFNQNPSISYNAPKQ
-368 EPKSTEKIEQAE
+368 EPKSAERIEQAE
-380 RIEGTEKKEKLETR
+380 RIEGTEKIENAETP
-394 ENTETLQTLMLSA
+394 QTPMLSA

-429 LGEVFEKNIRFID
+429 LGAVFEKNIRFID

-466 RFKIVKSIVDGV
+466 RFKIVKGIVDGV

-495 KSTLET
+495 KSALEET
-501 QEIKDF
+501 KEI

-516 LPKPTI
+516 LPQPTT
-522 ETTAETKENDTKE
+522 ETTAETKEKE
-535 AVGKALQTKENDT
+535 VQKNEIKEKEVQENDT
-548 KEAVG
+548 KEI
-553 KALQTKENDTKEAVG
+553 Q
-568 KALQTKENDTKEAV
+568 
-582 GKALQTKENDTKET
+582 
-596 KETQPK
+596 ETQPK

>member
-197 ETSALEKLAHSG
+197 ESSALEKLAHSG

-236 AEMLGAIDRSVLED
+236 AAMLGAIDRSVLED

-346 ELEQSKE
+346 ELEQT
-353 SVLKPLNQNANASKQ
+353 PFNQSPSISYNAPKQ
-368 EPKSTEKIEQAE
+368 EPKSAEKIEKPEKIEQAE
-380 RIEGTEKKEKLETR
+380 RIENAEIP
-394 ENTETLQTLMLSA
+394 QTPMLSA

-412 HNLFKQVQTL
+412 YNLFKQVQTL

-429 LGEVFEKNIRFID
+429 LGAVFEKNIRFID

-452 ESLATDKDKELLRE
+452 ESLAADKDKELLRE
-466 RFKIVKSIVDGV
+466 RFKIVKGIVDGV

-483 NIKIALK
+483 SIKIALK
-490 HHLEN
+490 NHLEN
-495 KSTLET
+495 KSAREET
-501 QEIKDF
+501 KEV

-516 LPKPTI
+516 LPKPTT
-522 ETTAETKENDTKE
+522 ETTAEMKEKETKEKEIQENDTKE
-535 AVGKALQTKENDT
+535 VQ
-548 KEAVG
+548 EA
-553 KALQTKENDTKEAVG
+553 
-568 KALQTKENDTKEAV
+568 
-582 GKALQTKENDTKET
+582 
-596 KETQPK
+596 QPK

>member
-57 ARALMCETG
+57 ARALMCEEG

-71 CDTCIQC
+71 CDTCTQC

-197 ETSALEKLAHSG
+197 ESSALEKLAHSG

-256 NQDEARLQER
+256 NQDEARLKER

-283 LFLKAKLLSPDSYS
+283 LFLKAKLLSPDFYS

-353 SVLKPLNQNANASKQ
+353 SVLKPLNQNANAIPQ
-368 EPKSTEKIEQAE
+368 E
-380 RIEGTEKKEKLETR
+380 
-394 ENTETLQTLMLSA
+394 NQTLKTPPLKNPIAEAPIAEAPQTPMLSA

-429 LGEVFEKNIRFID
+429 LGAVFEKNIRFID

-466 RFKIVKSIVDGV
+466 RFKIVKGIVDGV

-495 KSTLET
+495 KSAREET
-501 QEIKDF
+501 KEVKDF

-516 LPKPTI
+516 LPKPTT
-522 ETTAETKENDTKE
+522 ETTAEMKEKEVQKNEIKEKEIKENDTKE
-535 AVGKALQTKENDT
+535 VQ
-548 KEAVG
+548 
-553 KALQTKENDTKEAVG
+553 
-568 KALQTKENDTKEAV
+568 
-582 GKALQTKENDTKET
+582 
-596 KETQPK
+596 ETQPK
-602 QAPTALQE
+602 ETPTALQE

-616 ELIEEIKSEFEIKSV
+616 NLIEEIKSEFEIKSV

>member
-197 ETSALEKLAHSG
+197 ENSALEKLAHSG

-275 ESVLEEMM
+275 EGVLEEMM

-331 FKEALKLKALDDAIL
+331 FKEALKLKALDDAIV
-346 ELEQSKE
+346 ELEQT
-353 SVLKPLNQNANASKQ
+353 PFNQSSSISYNAPKQ
-368 EPKSTEKIEQAE
+368 EFKNAEKREKIEQ
-380 RIEGTEKKEKLETR
+380 IESMEKR
-394 ENTETLQTLMLSA
+394 ENTETPQTPMLSA

-429 LGEVFEKNIRFID
+429 LGTVFEKNIRFID

-452 ESLATDKDKELLRE
+452 ESLAADKDKELLRE

-483 NIKIALK
+483 SIKIALK

-495 KSTLET
+495 KSALET
-501 QEIKDF
+501 QEVKEF
-507 KISSLREKI
+507 KFPFL
-516 LPKPTI
+516 KPQPTT
-522 ETTAETKENDTKE
+522 ETTAETKENEKE

-548 KEAVG
+548 KEV
-553 KALQTKENDTKEAVG
+553 Q
-568 KALQTKENDTKEAV
+568 
-582 GKALQTKENDTKET
+582 
-596 KETQPK
+596 ETQPK
-602 QAPTALQE
+602 EAPTALQE

>member
-197 ETSALEKLAHSG
+197 ESSALEKLAHSG

-283 LFLKAKLLSPDSYS
+283 LFLKAKLLSPDTYS

-331 FKEALKLKALDDAIL
+331 FKEALKLKALDDAIV
-346 ELEQSKE
+346 ELEQT
-353 SVLKPLNQNANASKQ
+353 PFNQNPSISYNDSKQ

-380 RIEGTEKKEKLETR
+380 RIEGTEKIASAEAP
-394 ENTETLQTLMLSA
+394 QTPMLSA

-429 LGEVFEKNIRFID
+429 LGAVFEKNIRFID

-452 ESLATDKDKELLRE
+452 ESLAADKDKELLRE
-466 RFKIVKSIVDGV
+466 RFKIVKSIVDGI

-490 HHLEN
+490 NQN
-495 KSTLET
+495 KSALE
-501 QEIKDF
+501 EVKEF
-507 KISSLREKI
+507 KFPPLK
-516 LPKPTI
+516 PKPTT
-522 ETTAETKENDTKE
+522 ETTAEMQENDTKE

-548 KEAVG
+548 KEVQE
-553 KALQTKENDTKEAVG
+553 KEIKENE
-568 KALQTKENDTKEAV
+568 
-582 GKALQTKENDTKET
+582 TKET
-596 KETQPK
+596 KEAKPK
-602 QAPTALQE
+602 EAPTALQE

>member
-197 ETSALEKLAHSG
+197 ESSALEKLAHSG

-236 AEMLGAIDRSVLED
+236 AAMLGAIDRSVLED

-256 NQDEARLQER
+256 NQDEAQLQER

-331 FKEALKLKALDDAIL
+331 FKEALKLKALDDAIV
-346 ELEQSKE
+346 ELEQT
-353 SVLKPLNQNANASKQ
+353 PFNQNPSISYNAPKQ
-368 EPKSTEKIEQAE
+368 EPKSAEKIERAE
-380 RIEGTEKKEKLETR
+380 RIEGTEKIASAEIP
-394 ENTETLQTLMLSA
+394 QTPMLSA

-429 LGEVFEKNIRFID
+429 LGAVFEKNIRFID

-490 HHLEN
+490 NHSEN
-495 KSTLET
+495 KSAREET
-501 QEIKDF
+501 KEIKDF

-516 LPKPTI
+516 LPQPTT
-522 ETTAETKENDTKE
+522 ETTAEMKEKETKEAVKKEIKEKEIKENDTKE
-535 AVGKALQTKENDT
+535 VQ
-548 KEAVG
+548 
-553 KALQTKENDTKEAVG
+553 
-568 KALQTKENDTKEAV
+568 
-582 GKALQTKENDTKET
+582 
-596 KETQPK
+596 ETQPK
-602 QAPTALQE
+602 EAPTALQE

>member
-57 ARALMCETG
+57 ARALMCEEG

-71 CDTCIQC
+71 CDTCTQC

-266 YAILENYET
+266 YAVLENYET

-380 RIEGTEKKEKLETR
+380 RIEGTEKIAS
-394 ENTETLQTLMLSA
+394 TETPQTPMLSA

-429 LGEVFEKNIRFID
+429 LGAVFEKNIRFID

-466 RFKIVKSIVDGV
+466 RFKIVKGIVDSV

-483 NIKIALK
+483 SIKIALK
-490 HHLEN
+490 NHSEN
-495 KSTLET
+495 KSALE
-501 QEIKDF
+501 EVKEF
-507 KISSLREKI
+507 KFPYSK
-516 LPKPTI
+516 PKPTT
-522 ETTAETKENDTKE
+522 ETTAETKEKETKE
-535 AVGKALQTKENDT
+535 KETKEKEIQENDT
-548 KEAVG
+548 KEV
-553 KALQTKENDTKEAVG
+553 QEA
-568 KALQTKENDTKEAV
+568 
-582 GKALQTKENDTKET
+582 
-596 KETQPK
+596 QPK

-616 ELIEEIKSEFEIKSV
+616 NLIEEIKSEFEIKSV

>member
-57 ARALMCETG
+57 ARALMCEKG

-71 CDTCIQC
+71 CDTCTQC

-197 ETSALEKLAHSG
+197 ESSALEKLAHSG

-297 ILLIERFFKIIMSS
+297 ILLIERFFKIIMSG

-353 SVLKPLNQNANASKQ
+353 SAFQPLNQNANAFKQ
-368 EPKSTEKIEQAE
+368 EITDKIEKPEKRESTE
-380 RIEGTEKKEKLETR
+380 TP
-394 ENTETLQTLMLSA
+394 QTPMLSA

-429 LGEVFEKNIRFID
+429 LGAVFEKNIRFID

-452 ESLATDKDKELLRE
+452 ESLATHKDKELLRE

-490 HHLEN
+490 NHSEN
-495 KSTLET
+495 KSALEVVK
-501 QEIKDF
+501 EF
-507 KISSLREKI
+507 KFPSLK
-516 LPKPTI
+516 PKPTT
-522 ETTAETKENDTKE
+522 ETTAETKEKETKE
-535 AVGKALQTKENDT
+535 KETKEKETKEKETKEKETKEKEIQENDT
-548 KEAVG
+548 KEV
-553 KALQTKENDTKEAVG
+553 KEI
-568 KALQTKENDTKEAV
+568 QP
-582 GKALQTKENDTKET
+582 KET
-596 KETQPK
+596 
-602 QAPTALQE
+602 PTALQE
-610 FMANHS
+610 FMANNS
-616 ELIEEIKSEFEIKSV
+616 NLIEEIKSEFEIKSV

>member
-57 ARALMCETG
+57 ARALMCEEG

-71 CDTCIQC
+71 CDTCTQC

-283 LFLKAKLLSPDSYS
+283 LFLKAKLLSPDAYS
-297 ILLIERFFKIIMSS
+297 ILLIERFFKIIMSG

-353 SVLKPLNQNANASKQ
+353 SVLKPLNQSTNAFKQ
-368 EPKSTEKIEQAE
+368 EPKIAEKIEKP
-380 RIEGTEKKEKLETR
+380 EKK
-394 ENTETLQTLMLSA
+394 ENTETPQTPMLSA

-429 LGEVFEKNIRFID
+429 LGAVFEKNIRFID

-452 ESLATDKDKELLRE
+452 ESLATHKDKELLRE

-490 HHLEN
+490 NHSEN
-495 KSTLET
+495 KSALE
-501 QEIKDF
+501 EIKEF
-507 KISSLREKI
+507 KFPSLK
-516 LPKPTI
+516 PKPTT
-522 ETTAETKENDTKE
+522 EMTAETKEKETKE
-535 AVGKALQTKENDT
+535 AVENDT
-548 KEAVG
+548 KE
-553 KALQTKENDTKEAVG
+553 KEVQKNDAKEV
-568 KALQTKENDTKEAV
+568 Q
-582 GKALQTKENDTKET
+582 
-596 KETQPK
+596 ETQSK
-602 QAPTALQE
+602 EAPTALQE
-610 FMANHS
+610 FMANYS
-616 ELIEEIKSEFEIKSV
+616 DLIEEIKSEFEIKSV